1 MITLFSSTSYTAADY
16 KWLRLVLQSGLA
28 YYPCSEAPNCHS
40 CEHKIACGDLE
51 RFYAFVSDKVDYGAD
66 RQGNS
71 DTERPEREHC

>member
-40 CEHKIACGDLE
+40 CEHKNACGDLE

-66 RQGNS
+66 RSGKRQA
-71 DTERPEREHC
+71 E